1 MRPAQ
6 KVKLG
11 IGIVSAIAIIA
22 VILGLFGKNED
33 TQFTVKQPIHP
44 ILGDIDVVDRGGYY
58 LKNMATVW
66 TWNKFEDF
74 YFSREASEGGSE
86 DQSIRIT
93 FNDGGQA
100 DVSSYVRIQLPLDK
114 DKRIEFNRQFSGNP
128 ENIKSAIRSHLINC
142 LKNTAPMMQSSEH
155 QSARKTEFDQ
165 TVRDQL
171 DNGLY
176 SMAKEAVKQK
186 DETDEDG
193 QEITVYVTNLIYDD
207 LRDADGNVILDA
219 DGNPKK
225 GSPVIAKKSPL
236 ADYGIVITQFSI
248 TGVEYDPKTRELFAA
263 KKESSLAA
271 EQSKAER
278 IQETQQRLMVEEKGL
293 REKAEIEAK
302 ANVEKA
308 EAVIKAEKEK
318 EMATIEAEKRV
329 VIEEQAKIEAETRLA
344 KELAIA
350 QQEKEIAET
359 VAEAALEVA
368 KLKAQAATEEA
379 KAISVLAIAEEE
391 RIIKAGAITEEQQ
404 VLAEIAKDQAIGVAE
419 ALARIASPSTVISG
433 NGSGGQ
439 AGEGAL
445 QDSLLSLFMLKQ
457 VGGVE
462 NLGAV
467 KSSNVPK
474 AFPRTK
480 SGYTSKLTPATPATP
495 AAVVPVS
502 TTPSK

>member
-6 KVKLG
+6 QVKLG
-11 IGIVSAIAIIA
+11 IGIVAAIAVIA

-58 LKNMATVW
+58 FKNMATVW
-66 TWNKFEDF
+66 QWNKFEDF
-74 YFSREASEGGSE
+74 YFSREASEGGAE

-100 DVSSYVRIQLPLDK
+100 DVSSYVRIQLPMDK
-114 DKRIEFNRQFSGNP
+114 EKRIEFNRQFSGNP

-186 DETDEDG
+186 DETDENG
-193 QEITVYVTNLIYDD
+193 QEITVYVTNL
-207 LRDADGNVILDA
+207 VLDEQGQPIVA
-219 DGNPKK
+219 KE
-225 GSPVIAKKSPL
+225 SPIAQ
-236 ADYGIVITQFSI
+236 YGIVITQFSI

-318 EMATIEAEKRV
+318 EMATIEAEQKV
-329 VIEEQAKIEAETRLA
+329 VVEEQAKIEAETRLA

-350 QQEKEIAET
+350 EQEKAIAET
-359 VAEAALEVA
+359 VASAALEVA
-368 KLKAQAATEEA
+368 KLKAQAAEEEA
-379 KAISVLAIAEEE
+379 KAISVLAVAEEE
-391 RIIKAGAITEEQQ
+391 RIIKAGAITEQEQ
-404 VLAEIAKDQAIGVAE
+404 VLAEIGKEQAIGVAE

-433 NGSGGQ
+433 NGAGAEGS

-457 VGGVE
+457 VGGIE
-462 NLGAV
+462 NLGSV

-474 AFPRTK
+474 AFPNRAGNYK
-480 SGYTSKLTPATPATP
+480 SMLTPPATPAV
-495 AAVVPVS
+495 VVPAS
-502 TTPSK
+502 RGTHNLSEYA